1 VVATILLLCP
11 LSKLFLFVVLCVF
24 CVLESQR
31 DIYMCVCVCVY
42 MKGNGCLP
50 TSIIFGGL

>member
-31 DIYMCVCVCVY
+31 DIYVCMCVY
-42 MKGNGCLP
+42 MKGNGSLP
-50 TSIIFGGL
+50 TSIISGGL